1 MRYIYLALLLMS
13 AASADAATLYLCKA
27 YNGSTFWASAHCG
40 QHNALIER
48 IESVADVPF
57 DQQVE
62 QAQGARNRA
71 FASLQ
76 GQPFER
82 GQYCARLINERKTIE
97 GRYSNWQWQ
106 PPEIIN
112 PDQQRTVAINSA
124 LRANHCSLQ

>member
-1 MRYIYLALLLMS
+1 MRHLLFSLLIAA

-27 YNGSTFWASAHCG
+27 YNGSTFWASAHCS

-48 IESVADVPF
+48 MESVADVPF

-62 QAQGARNRA
+62 QAQGARTRA
-71 FASLQ
+71 SASPQ
-76 GQPFER
+76 GQTFER
-82 GQYCARLINERKTIE
+82 GQYCARLINERKAIE

-106 PPEIIN
+106 PPEVIN

>member
-1 MRYIYLALLLMS
+1 MRHLLFSLLLVS

-27 YNGSTFWASAHCG
+27 YNGSTFWASAHCS

-48 IESVADVPF
+48 MESVADVPF

-71 FASLQ
+71 SASLQ
-76 GQPFER
+76 GQTFER

-106 PPEIIN
+106 PPEVIN

-124 LRANHCSLQ
+124 LRANHCALQ